1 MPNGTLPK
9 KWHLK
14 CHESVHILTGLYD
27 HLKEYKKIFSK
38 ELVNS
43 KCLKK
48 LKIKFWENEYITK
61 KVKFSWTNCL
71 YIWDQQKILILLK
84 ILLEVAYFFK
94 FFQYRKGA
102 LCIANAQC
110 CYPIWFFFKGAL
122 WGFSCLYGIFSCWFQ
137 ICNQILNI
145 YNLFFLLPF

>member
-1 MPNGTLPK
+1 MIVTYKMYYFWKKILKIQSLTFFLNTLVPNGTLPK

-27 HLKEYKKIFSK
+27 HLKEYKKLFSK

-102 LCIANAQC
+102 LCLIS
-110 CYPIWFFFKGAL
+110 I
-122 WGFSCLYGIFSCWFQ
+122 S
-137 ICNQILNI
+137 
-145 YNLFFLLPF
+145 

>member
-27 HLKEYKKIFSK
+27 HLKEYKKLFSK

-102 LCIANAQC
+102 LWSTNFHSNRAT
-110 CYPIWFFFKGAL
+110 
-122 WGFSCLYGIFSCWFQ
+122 
-137 ICNQILNI
+137 
-145 YNLFFLLPF
+145 FLITKKCTVKKRAACRPHNKV